1 MGCAIERQD
10 KARMEK
16 VGVALRRCCAD
27 DGGAGPFGAGGPP
40 QSLYR
45 ERLQTARKVRR
56 SRAGVLSVAGKV
68 APMSAAGMTQEGE
81 RE

>member
-1 MGCAIERQD
+1 M
-10 KARMEK
+10 MEGL
-16 VGVALRRCCAD
+16 V
-27 DGGAGPFGAGGPP
+27 PFGAGGPP
-40 QSLYR
+40 QSLCR

-68 APMSAAGMTQEGE
+68 APLSAAGMTQEGE